1 MMDDRRAMPNYEVEC
16 ERLTALNHE
25 LKLKLSD
32 AEACIKDLNMEIC
45 RMKAQLDMVYL
56 IFGGKGVN

>member
-1 MMDDRRAMPNYEVEC
+1 MPDYEVER
-16 ERLTALNHE
+16 EKLTAFNHE

-32 AEACIKDLNMEIC
+32 AETCIRELNMEIC